1 MAVYA
6 VYLDGKIRTK
16 MNGQVWQLPA
26 EVYARIESIKI
37 EENLTL
43 EQTKTALLDNGYRQ
57 VSQIVAP
64 GDFKLEGNNIVVL
77 RRAFP

>member
-37 EENLTL
+37 E
-43 EQTKTALLDNGYRQ
+43 
-57 VSQIVAP
+57 
-64 GDFKLEGNNIVVL
+64 
-77 RRAFP
+77 